1 MTDPPSHGRASYEL
15 PLAAERGPAA
25 RSDERACLP
34 ESLLLR
40 HVMWVCSL
48 RWIVVTILGAFGLLG
63 LVQGGPLAWLALRP
77 QGYWPLAAA
86 GLLALANLAFI
97 VHARG
102 AARSPVTRGAHAN
115 LWGQIVADL
124 MVLTVVIHN
133 TGSLETYVPF
143 AYLFHIVL
151 ACIFFPRSWSLAV
164 TAVACGLYIACVA
177 LEEAGAIPA
186 AGLYADASLRRLMDS
201 LPGVR
206 LFNVGWAT
214 LTWLVVWYLASHLS
228 AMVQQRDHELA
239 ETNRRLVG
247 AQQERMQHMLRT
259 THELKAPFSAIHANV
274 QLLLRGY
281 CGEVPAAARDVLGRV
296 ARRCQRL
303 AGEIKEM
310 LQLANLESKA
320 QEPLPCAELDLAEVI
335 ATCIEQAGPVVA
347 ERQVAIEADLRPA
360 NAVAAEDHLR
370 MLFGNLLANAIAYS
384 HPGGRV
390 RVECR
395 LLPDGRPQVA
405 IEDHGIGIRPEKLA
419 RVFDAYYRTD
429 EAVRHNRESTG
440 LGLAIVRTVAQTY
453 GIRLRI
459 ESAPG
464 VGTRCILTFPPMGRR
479 LAPSRERKES
489 DHGLPVDR
497 GR

>member
-1 MTDPPSHGRASYEL
+1 MTAPSSDARVSYEL
-15 PLAAERGPAA
+15 PLVADGGPAA

-40 HVMWVCSL
+40 HVMWVCRL
-48 RWIVVTILGAFGLLG
+48 RWIVVAILGVFGALG
-63 LVQGGPLAWLALRP
+63 LALGSLAERLGLRP
-77 QGYWPLAAA
+77 QGSWPLAAA
-86 GLLALANLAFI
+86 AVLALANLAF
-97 VHARG
+97 VAHARRT
-102 AARSPVTRGAHAN
+102 ARSPGSRGARTN
-115 LWGQIVADL
+115 LWSQIAVDL
-124 MVLTVVIHN
+124 PVLTVVVHQM
-133 TGSLETYVPF
+133 GSLETYVPF

-164 TAVACGLYIACVA
+164 TAVACGLYIACVT
-177 LEEAGAIPA
+177 LEEAGILPA
-186 AGLYADASLRRLMDS
+186 AGLYADASLRGLLDN
-201 LPGVR
+201 LPHVR
-206 LFNVGWAT
+206 LFNVGWAV
-214 LTWLVVWYLASHLS
+214 LTWLVVWYLASSLS

-239 ETNRRLVG
+239 ETNRRLVV

-281 CGEVPAAARDVLGRV
+281 CGEMTPAARDVLSRV
-296 ARRCQRL
+296 SRRCQRL
-303 AGEIKEM
+303 ASEIKEM

-320 QEPLPCAELDLAEVI
+320 QEPLPCADLDLAEVI
-335 ATCIEQAGPVVA
+335 AACIEQVGPIVA
-347 ERQVAIEADLRPA
+347 ERQVTIEADLQPA
-360 NAVAAEDHLR
+360 RTTAAEEHLQ
-370 MLFGNLLANAIAYS
+370 MLFGNLLANAVAYS
-384 HPGGRV
+384 HPGGPV
-390 RVECR
+390 RIECR
-395 LLPDGRPQVA
+395 PLGNGGAQVVV
-405 IEDHGIGIRPEKLA
+405 EDHGIGIRPEKLA
-419 RVFDAYYRTD
+419 RVFEPYYRTD

-464 VGTRCILTFPPMGRR
+464 EGTRCVLAFPPTGRR

-489 DHGLPVDR
+489 DHGLPADR

>member
-1 MTDPPSHGRASYEL
+1 MTAPRPCERASYEV
-15 PLAAERGPAA
+15 PLSAEGRPVSRGG
-25 RSDERACLP
+25 ERACLP
-34 ESLLLR
+34 EDLLLR
-40 HVMWVCSL
+40 HVLWVCGL
-48 RWIVVTILGAFGLLG
+48 RWIVVAVLCAFGLLG
-63 LVQGGPLAWLALRP
+63 AAPGGMVGRLGLRP
-77 QGYWPLAAA
+77 QGYWPLGMA
-86 GLLALANLAFI
+86 GFLALANLVFVTHARRVAR
-97 VHARG
+97 VHAARG
-102 AARSPVTRGAHAN
+102 ARTN
-115 LWGQIVADL
+115 LWCQIVIDL
-124 MVLTVVIHN
+124 AVLTVVVHN
-133 TGSLETYVPF
+133 MGSLETYVPF

-164 TAVACGLYIACVA
+164 TAVACGLYVACVA
-177 LEEAGAIPA
+177 LEEAGVIPA
-186 AGLYADASLRRLMDS
+186 AGIYADASLRRLMDS

-214 LTWLVVWYLASHLS
+214 LTWLVVWYLASSLS
-228 AMVQQRDHELA
+228 AMVQQRDHELG
-239 ETNRRLVG
+239 ETNRRLVV

-281 CGEVPAAARDVLGRV
+281 CGEMTPAARDVLGRV

-320 QEPLPCAELDLAEVI
+320 QEPLPRADLDLAEVI
-335 ATCIEQAGPVVA
+335 AACVEQIGPVLA
-347 ERQVAIEADLRPA
+347 ERKVTIDAELQPA
-360 NAVAAEDHLR
+360 RATAAEDHLQ
-370 MLFGNLLANAIAYS
+370 MLFGNLIANAVTYS
-384 HPGGRV
+384 HPGGQV
-390 RVECR
+390 RIECR
-395 LLPDGRPQVA
+395 PQADGGAQVA

-419 RVFDAYYRTD
+419 RVFEPYYRTD

-464 VGTRCILTFPPMGRR
+464 VGTRCVLTFPSAGRH
-479 LAPSRERKES
+479 LAPPRERKES
-489 DHGLPVDR
+489 GHGLSADR